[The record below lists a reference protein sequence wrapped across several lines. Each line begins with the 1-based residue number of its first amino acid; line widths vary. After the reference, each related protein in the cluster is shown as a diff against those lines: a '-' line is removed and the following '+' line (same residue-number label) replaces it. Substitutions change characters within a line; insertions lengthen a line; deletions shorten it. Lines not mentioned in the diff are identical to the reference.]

1 MKIFGLDIL
10 FSNDL
15 EKKKILAIEITNE
28 VYYNLNLSMLII
40 SRHTSEYVRVLK
52 IIDVYRRSFGAEYYL
67 CNK

>member
-15 EKKKILAIEITNE
+15 EEKKILAIEIISE

-67 CNK
+67 CSK

>member
-15 EKKKILAIEITNE
+15 EEKKILAIEIISE